1 VRFLRDQRARPA
13 ALATA
18 FVALSAGLLLV
29 RQTVVSAWDTIW
41 AEDGFAFLSDALSG
55 NGLTAIVEP
64 HGGYIHLPPRAAAA
78 VAGILPLD
86 LAAVVFSV
94 AWALVVALLAA
105 FVYAASG
112 EILRSRSLRLA
123 LAALTALLPAAGSEL
138 LGNTANL
145 HFYLVYACFWAFVW
159 RKTTTAAL
167 AARTTVVA
175 VTALSD
181 PLTLVF
187 APLALWNAVSRRGRR
202 ELVVPA
208 SFAAGIAVQLGATAL
223 AGESPERLTRF
234 DQADLPL
241 LFALRVTGSL
251 VVGDRFLDDA
261 WLSLGRVFAYGALL
275 AVGAALLAGAVR
287 SGRATR
293 LFVAVAAGYAVLLF
307 GVFLAG
313 RGSAGMRPGMD
324 EASWHLAG
332 ARFTY
337 APILLLTAAL
347 LALVDRHA
355 SRASPG
361 AGRFALGATVALVA
375 VLVAANFDLTS
386 ERSLGPAWQPELDA
400 ARERCDAGAEA
411 VGIPV
416 APEPFGF
423 SLQAA
428 CRDLR

>member
-1 VRFLRDQRARPA
+1 VQFPRDQRARPA
-13 ALATA
+13 ALALA
-18 FVALSAGLLLV
+18 PVALLAGLLLA
-29 RQTVVSAWDTIW
+29 RQAVVSAWDTIW

-55 NGLTAIVEP
+55 NALGAVVQP
-64 HGGYIHLPPRAAAA
+64 HGGYIHPLPRAAAA
-78 VAGILPLD
+78 VAAVLPLD
-86 LAAVVFSV
+86 FAAIVFSA

-112 EILRSRSLRLA
+112 EILRSRALRVM

-159 RKTTTAAL
+159 RETTTRAL
-167 AARTTVVA
+167 TARAVVVA

-181 PLTLVF
+181 PVTLLF

-208 SFAAGIAVQLGATAL
+208 SLLAGLAVQLGATIL

-234 DQADLPL
+234 DATDLPL
-241 LFALRVTGSL
+241 VFALRVTGSL
-251 VVGDRFLDDA
+251 LVGDRFLDDT

-275 AVGAALLAGAVR
+275 AVSSALLAGAVR

-293 LFVAVAAGYAVLLF
+293 IFVAVAAGYAVVLF

-313 RGSAGMRPGMD
+313 RGTAGMRPGMD

-337 APILLLTAAL
+337 APILLAAAL
-347 LALVDRHA
+347 LALVDRHVSHA
-355 SRASPG
+355 SRPA
-361 AGRFALGATVALVA
+361 RRLALGATGAIVA

-386 ERSLGPAWQPELDA
+386 ERSLGPAWQPELEA
-400 ARERCDAGAEA
+400 ARERCDAGADDA
-411 VGIPV
+411 RIPV

-423 SLQAA
+423 VLETA

>member
-1 VRFLRDQRARPA
+1 MRLLKDRGGRPA
-13 ALATA
+13 ALASA
-18 FVALSAGLLLV
+18 LVALLAGLLLA
-29 RQTVVSAWDTIW
+29 RQAVVSAWDTIW
-41 AEDGFAFLSDALSG
+41 AEDGFAFLGDAVSG
-55 NGLTAIVEP
+55 NALVAVVEP
-64 HGGYIHLPPRAAAA
+64 HGGYIHLVPRAAAA
-78 VAGILPLD
+78 VAAVVPLD

-94 AWALVVALLAA
+94 VWALVVALLAA

-112 EILRSRSLRLA
+112 EILRSRALRLA

-159 RKTTTAAL
+159 RSTTTPAL
-167 AARTTVVA
+167 TARVTVVA

-181 PLTLVF
+181 PLALLF

-208 SFAAGIAVQLGATAL
+208 SLLVGVAVQLGATAL

-234 DQADLPL
+234 DATDLPL

-251 VVGDRFLDDA
+251 LVGDRFLDDA
-261 WLSLGRVFAYGALL
+261 WLALGRVFAYGALL
-275 AVGAALLAGAVR
+275 AVGAALMTGAVR

-293 LFVAVAAGYAVLLF
+293 VFVGVAAGYAVVLF

-313 RGSAGMRPGMD
+313 RGTAGMRPGME

-337 APILLLTAAL
+337 APILLLAAAL
-347 LALVDRHA
+347 LAIVDRHVSHA
-355 SRASPG
+355 NRPARRLALRATI
-361 AGRFALGATVALVA
+361 AIVV
-375 VLVAANFDLTS
+375 VLIAANFDLTS
-386 ERSLGPAWQPELDA
+386 ERSLGPAWQPELRA
-400 ARERCDAGAEA
+400 ARERCQAGADEA
-411 VGIPV
+411 RIRV

-423 SLQAA
+423 VLEAS

>member
-1 VRFLRDQRARPA
+1 MRGVRGVGSRSAVLAS
-13 ALATA
+13 AL
-18 FVALSAGLLLV
+18 VALVAGLLLA
-29 RQTVVSAWDTIW
+29 RQAAASAWDTIW
-41 AEDGFAFLSDALSG
+41 AEDGFAFLSDAVSG
-55 NGLTAIVEP
+55 NALAAVVEP
-64 HGGYIHLPPRAAAA
+64 HGGYIHPLPRAAAA
-78 VAGILPLD
+78 VAAVLPLD
-86 LAAVVFSV
+86 RAALVFSI

-112 EILRSRSLRLA
+112 EILRSRALRLA
-123 LAALTALLPAAGSEL
+123 LAALAALLPAAGSEL
-138 LGNTANL
+138 LANTANL

-159 RKTTTAAL
+159 RKTSTTAL
-167 AARTTVVA
+167 AARATVVA

-181 PLTLVF
+181 PLSLLF

-208 SFAAGIAVQLGATAL
+208 SLLAGLAVQLGATAL

-234 DQADLPL
+234 DATDLPL

-251 VVGDRFLDDA
+251 LVGDRFLDDM

-275 AVGAALLAGAVR
+275 AVGAALFAGALR

-293 LFVAVAAGYAVLLF
+293 LFVAVAAGYAVVLF

-313 RGSAGMRPGMD
+313 RGTAGMRPGMD

-337 APILLLTAAL
+337 APILLLAAAL
-347 LALVDRHA
+347 LALVDRYV
-355 SRASPG
+355 SQ
-361 AGRFALGATVALVA
+361 AGRQAGRLALGATVAIVA
-375 VLVAANFDLTS
+375 ILVAANFDLTS
-386 ERSLGPAWQPELDA
+386 ERSLGPAWQPELEA
-400 ARERCDAGAEA
+400 ARERCRAGADGA
-411 VGIPV
+411 RIPV

-423 SLQAA
+423 VLEAP

>member
-1 VRFLRDQRARPA
+1 MRGVRGVGSRSAVLAS
-13 ALATA
+13 AL
-18 FVALSAGLLLV
+18 VALLAGLLLA
-29 RQTVVSAWDTIW
+29 RQAAVSAWDTIW
-41 AEDGFAFLSDALSG
+41 AEDGFAFLSDAVSG
-55 NGLTAIVEP
+55 NALAAVVEP
-64 HGGYIHLPPRAAAA
+64 HGGYIHPLPRAAAA
-78 VAGILPLD
+78 VAAVLPLD
-86 LAAVVFSV
+86 RAALVFSI

-112 EILRSRSLRLA
+112 EILRSRTLRLA
-123 LAALTALLPAAGSEL
+123 LAALGALLPAAGSEL
-138 LGNTANL
+138 LANAANL

-159 RKTTTAAL
+159 RKTTTPAL
-167 AARTTVVA
+167 AARATVVA

-181 PLTLVF
+181 PLSLLF

-208 SFAAGIAVQLGATAL
+208 SLLAGLAVQLGATAL

-234 DQADLPL
+234 DATDLPL

-251 VVGDRFLDDA
+251 LVGDRFLDDM

-275 AVGAALLAGAVR
+275 VVGAALLAGALR

-293 LFVAVAAGYAVLLF
+293 LFVAVASGYAVVLF

-313 RGSAGMRPGMD
+313 RGTAGMRPGMD

-337 APILLLTAAL
+337 APILLLAAAL
-347 LALVDRHA
+347 LALVDRYVSH
-355 SRASPG
+355 
-361 AGRFALGATVALVA
+361 AGRRAGRLALGATVAIVA

-386 ERSLGPAWQPELDA
+386 ERSLGPAWQPELEA
-400 ARERCDAGAEA
+400 AQERCRAGADDA
-411 VGIPV
+411 RIPV

-423 SLQAA
+423 VLEAP

>member
-1 VRFLRDQRARPA
+1 
-13 ALATA
+13 
-18 FVALSAGLLLV
+18 LSA
-29 RQTVVSAWDTIW
+29 
-41 AEDGFAFLSDALSG
+41 
-55 NGLTAIVEP
+55 
-64 HGGYIHLPPRAAAA
+64 
-78 VAGILPLD
+78 
-86 LAAVVFSV
+86 
-94 AWALVVALLAA
+94 AWALVVALLSA
-105 FVYAASG
+105 FVFAASG
-112 EILRSRSLRLA
+112 QILRSRALRVA

-138 LGNTANL
+138 LGNTATL
-145 HFYLVYACFWAFVW
+145 HFYFVYACFWAFVW
-159 RKTTTAAL
+159 RNTTTPAL
-167 AARTTVVA
+167 TARATVVA

-208 SFAAGIAVQLGATAL
+208 SLLAGLAVQLGATTL

-234 DQADLPL
+234 DATDLPL

-251 VVGDRFLDDA
+251 LIGDRFLDDA

-275 AVGAALLAGAVR
+275 AVAAALLAGAVG

-293 LFVAVAAGYAVLLF
+293 LFVAVAAGYAVVLF
-307 GVFLAG
+307 GVFLVG
-313 RGSAGMRPGMD
+313 RGTAGMGPGMD

-337 APILLLTAAL
+337 APILFLAAAL
-347 LALVDRHA
+347 LALVDSHV
-355 SRASPG
+355 SH
-361 AGRFALGATVALVA
+361 AGRRAGRLTLGATVAIVA

-386 ERSLGPAWQPELDA
+386 ERSLGPAWQPELEA
-400 ARERCDAGAEA
+400 ARERCDAGADDA
-411 VGIPV
+411 RIPV

-423 SLQAA
+423 VQAA